1 MPPHHRRAAPAWRI
15 DDDHLLVR
23 VADQPVL
30 ALAPGDRR
38 VRIGLVMPVVGRVV
52 DISVQPATASRSLT
66 DAARRAGLPS
76 QQVEAPAARALVEAA
91 ARSGSWSPPS
101 GISLLGA
108 FGGVS
113 FPLLAAAYDQGGS
126 PLDEVPR
133 WAAAALAGRTVAEAA
148 RTLFGADGTRTVR
161 RALVDALHPTGSG
174 RVQLTTLALSLVGRR
189 VLQPDRLARVL
200 AAPCVDQPATDLPDT
215 STLEVAERVVTRWGA
230 ERAERLLVGAAAR
243 PDGLRMLLTTTA
255 YARQL
260 GDHGPDGP
268 LPSRLDQLHDLHR
281 SLVPTPLP
289 VAPAPAPVAAR
300 AARPNATEASGDRR
314 ARERRAA
321 PAQPAARRAP
331 HRLLAPPVTAAGPVA
346 PGTSVPRPPHLRPI
360 DGLRVGDL
368 LLVLPRD
375 VTDLAR
381 WGRILS
387 NCLADFAPAVAA
399 ERSTIIGVHRG
410 SRLTYAVELT
420 PTGLVRQFCG
430 PANRPPR
437 DVDRRDVIGALV
449 DAGLV
454 DRRAAANQPWLHG
467 VRVGRTA
474 DGSSA

>member
-1 MPPHHRRAAPAWRI
+1 MPPHRRRAAPAWRI
-15 DDDHLLVR
+15 DDDHLLVH

-52 DISVQPATASRSLT
+52 DISVQPAAAARSLT
-66 DAARRAGLPS
+66 DAARRAGLPT

-91 ARSGSWSPPS
+91 ARSGSWNPPH

-108 FGGVS
+108 FGGVA
-113 FPLLAAAYDQGGS
+113 FPLLAAAYDRGGV

-133 WAAAALAGRTVAEAA
+133 WASAALSSRNVAEAT

-161 RALVDALHPTGSG
+161 RALVDALHPTRSG
-174 RVQLTTLALSLVGRR
+174 RVQLTTLALSLIGRQ

-200 AAPCVDQPATDLPDT
+200 GAPCVDQPAADLPDT
-215 STLEVAERVVTRWGA
+215 STLEVAEHVVTRWGA

-243 PDGLRMLLTTTA
+243 PDGLRMLLATAA

-281 SLVPTPLP
+281 SLVPTSLP
-289 VAPAPAPVAAR
+289 VAPAPAPVACR
-300 AARPNATEASGDRR
+300 ADGPGDRR

-321 PAQPAARRAP
+321 PARPAERRAP

-346 PGTSVPRPPHLRPI
+346 PGTSVPRPTHLRQI

-410 SRLTYAVELT
+410 TRLTYAVELT

-437 DVDRRDVIGALV
+437 DVDRREVIGALV
-449 DAGLV
+449 DARLV
-454 DRRAAANQPWLHG
+454 DPRAAANQPWLHG
-467 VRVGRTA
+467 VRIGRTA